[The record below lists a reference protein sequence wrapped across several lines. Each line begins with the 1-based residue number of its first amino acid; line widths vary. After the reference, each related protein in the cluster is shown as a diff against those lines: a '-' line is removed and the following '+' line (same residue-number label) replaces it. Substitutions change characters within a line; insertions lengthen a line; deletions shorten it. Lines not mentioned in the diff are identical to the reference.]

1 MKHEVS
7 TSEQFVFSCSLSSG
21 LHARPASHLA
31 EVANEFAAQSVL
43 TNLRNGM
50 FANLKSV
57 LAVIAADVRH
67 GDQCV
72 IRIQG
77 PDEQSAHASL
87 RRFIEETLPK
97 CDTPLAV
104 VESGVPNTMPSR
116 VLLAAGIECCFGVQV
131 SRGIAQGKVVILN
144 GAVLPSSSEMSKAT
158 DSQLE
163 LRRINDAIAAVYKR
177 IQEKL
182 SHQTSP
188 GGAAILQAE
197 LAMVGDV
204 SLAEKLTEHVTR
216 GKSAEQAVLETGDFF
231 TGLLRHSESD
241 YIRER
246 ASDIEE
252 ICLQLLDEIHG
263 GDPRAIVEL
272 REPSVVVA
280 EMLAPQQFLALDR
293 RWLKAL
299 VLEYSTTT
307 SHTVIMARS
316 QGVPA
321 LVGVKNARLVLLPGQ
336 EVVVDANRG
345 FVVPKISSSVERYYE
360 RERKTIDRR
369 QKSLHNA
376 AGSTSTADR
385 KTLEVAANA
394 STSEELLRARENG
407 ADGIGLFRT
416 ETLLLGRDEAPSEE
430 EQFTIYAEAAR
441 TSSSGQPVIIRT
453 FDIGGDKNVPYLSLP
468 PEDNPFLGYRGV
480 RIYAAHQ
487 DLVQSQLRAI
497 LRASSLGNLQIMA
510 PMICSLEEVV
520 QFKAAISQ
528 AKRDLTQKDIAFN
541 QNIRVGIMV
550 EIPSVAFLVEQLCA
564 EVDFLSIGTN
574 DLSQYFFAA
583 DRGNARVAALADVRH
598 PAFLSLLEN
607 IVSQIHQAG
616 KWVGMCGEMA
626 ADIRN
631 LPLLVGLG
639 LDEISLPASEI
650 PDIKARISA
659 LHIPGCEQLLHRA
672 IMCGTAREVDDLLE
686 RTQASRAAQ
695 PLLSEELVLLGST
708 SQSKEEVIQEIV
720 DAFYIV
726 GRTDDRH
733 QLEEALW
740 AREDVY
746 STGLGYGFAT
756 PHCKTEAVSTDS
768 ICVLKLD
775 QPINWGSV
783 DSEPVRMIV
792 SIVMRGPHNSES
804 HLQVFSTLARQL
816 MNEEFRD
823 RLFHVETARE
833 VVSYLVQQLGV

>member
-1 MKHEVS
+1 MKPEIS
-7 TSEQFVFSCSLSSG
+7 TPEQFVFSCSLSSG

-43 TNLRNGM
+43 TNLRNGL

-87 RRFIEETLPK
+87 RRFVEETLPK
-97 CDTPLAV
+97 CDTPVAV
-104 VESGVPNTMPSR
+104 AESMVRNTAPPRALQASGV
-116 VLLAAGIECCFGVQV
+116 ECTLGLPV
-131 SRGIAQGKVVILN
+131 SRGIGQGKVVIMN
-144 GAVLPSSSEMSKAT
+144 GAVLPSYSHAPNAT
-158 DSQLE
+158 DTQLE
-163 LRRINDAIAAVYKR
+163 LQRIKDAIAAVHKQ

-182 SHQTSP
+182 SHQNSP
-188 GGAAILQAE
+188 DGAAVLQAE
-197 LAMVGDV
+197 LAMVRDV
-204 SLAEKLTEHVTR
+204 FFAEKLTEQVAQ
-216 GKSAEQAVLETGDFF
+216 GKTADQAILETGDFF
-231 TGLLRHSESD
+231 ADLLGHSESD

-246 ASDIEE
+246 ASDIQE
-252 ICLQLLDEIHG
+252 ICLQLLDEIRG
-263 GDPRAIVEL
+263 GDPRTVDEL

-307 SHTVIMARS
+307 SHTVILARS
-316 QGVPA
+316 QGIPA
-321 LVGVKNARLVLLPGQ
+321 LVGVKNARLMLLPGR

-345 FVVPKISSSVERYYE
+345 FVIPQISSPVQRFYE
-360 RERKTIDRR
+360 RERKTLDRR
-369 QKSLHNA
+369 QDVLHNVT
-376 AGSTSTADR
+376 GPTSTADG
-385 KTLEVAANA
+385 KKIEVAANA
-394 STSEELLRARENG
+394 SSSEELARAREND

-416 ETLLLGRDEAPSEE
+416 EILLLGRDDAPSEE
-430 EQFTIYAEAAR
+430 EQFAIYSEAGRSCAGR
-441 TSSSGQPVIIRT
+441 TVIIRT
-453 FDIGGDKNVPYLSLP
+453 FDIGGDKAVPYLNLP
-468 PEDNPFLGYRGV
+468 TEDNPFLGYRGV
-480 RIYAAHQ
+480 RIYADHQ

-497 LRASSLGNLQIMA
+497 LRASPLGNLQIMA
-510 PMICSLEEVV
+510 PMISSLEEVV
-520 QFKAAISQ
+520 QFKGAISQ
-528 AKRDLTQKDIAFN
+528 AKRDLTLKDIAFN

-550 EIPSVAFLVEQLCA
+550 EVPSVAFLLDQFCA

-583 DRGNARVAALADVRH
+583 DRGNSKVAALANVRH
-598 PAFLSLLEN
+598 PAFLSLLRN
-607 IVSQIHQAG
+607 IVDQIHRAG

-626 ADIRN
+626 ADIHN

-639 LDEISLPASEI
+639 LDEISLPAAEI
-650 PDIKARISA
+650 PNVKARISA
-659 LHIPGCEQLLHRA
+659 LHVPDCEQLLKRA
-672 IMCGTAREVDDLLE
+672 ILCGTTKEVDNLLE
-686 RTQASRAAQ
+686 GAQASQTVQ
-695 PLLSEELVLLGST
+695 PLLSEELVLLGSS
-708 SQSKEEVIQEIV
+708 SQNKEEVIQEIV
-720 DAFYIV
+720 DAFYIA
-726 GRTDDRH
+726 GRTDDRY

-756 PHCKTEAVSTDS
+756 PHCKTEAVSADS
-768 ICVLKLD
+768 ICVLKLN

-792 SIVMRGPHNSES
+792 SIVMRGLQNSDS
-804 HLQVFSTLARQL
+804 HLQVFSILARRL

-823 RLFHVETARE
+823 HLFHAETAPD
-833 VVSYLVQQLGV
+833 VVSYLAQQLGV

>member
-1 MKHEVS
+1 MTHEIS
-7 TSEQFVFSCSLSSG
+7 TPEQFVFSCSLSSG
-21 LHARPASHLA
+21 LHARPASQLA
-31 EVANEFAAQSVL
+31 EVANKFAAQSVL
-43 TNLRNGM
+43 TNLRNGL

-77 PDEQSAHASL
+77 SDEQSAHASL
-87 RRFIEETLPK
+87 RRFVEETLPK
-97 CDTPLAV
+97 CDTPLPLTEAV
-104 VESGVPNTMPSR
+104 ARHTTPPR
-116 VLLAAGIECCFGVQV
+116 VLQAAGVECSFGSPV
-131 SRGIAQGKVVILN
+131 SRGIAQGKVVIMN
-144 GAVLPSSSEMSKAT
+144 GALLPPSSGTITAS

-163 LRRINDAIAAVYKR
+163 LQRIKDAIAGVHKR

-182 SHQTSP
+182 AHQISP
-188 GGAAILQAE
+188 DGAAVLQAE
-197 LAMVGDV
+197 LAMVRDV
-204 SLAEKLTEHVTR
+204 FLAEKLTEQVAM
-216 GKSAEQAVLETGDFF
+216 GKTANQAVLETGEFF
-231 TGLLRHSESD
+231 TDLLGHSESD

-252 ICLQLLDEIHG
+252 ICLQLLDEIRG
-263 GDPRAIVEL
+263 GDPRTVAEL

-299 VLEYSTTT
+299 VLEHSTTT
-307 SHTVIMARS
+307 SHTVILARS
-316 QGVPA
+316 QGIPA
-321 LVGVKNARLVLLPGQ
+321 LVGVKNARLTLLPGR

-345 FVVPKISSSVERYYE
+345 FVIPQMSSPVQRFYE
-360 RERKTIDRR
+360 RERKTLDQR
-369 QKSLHNA
+369 QDVLHNVT
-376 AGSTSTADR
+376 GPTSTADG
-385 KTLEVAANA
+385 KKIEVAANA
-394 STSEELLRARENG
+394 SSPEELARARENG

-416 ETLLLGRDEAPSEE
+416 EILLLGRDDAPSEE
-430 EQFTIYAEAAR
+430 EQFAIYSEAGRSCAGR
-441 TSSSGQPVIIRT
+441 TAIIRT
-453 FDIGGDKNVPYLSLP
+453 FDIGGDKAVPYLNLP

-480 RIYAAHQ
+480 RIYADHP

-510 PMICSLEEVV
+510 PMISSLEEVV
-520 QFKAAISQ
+520 QFKAAITQ
-528 AKRDLTQKDIAFN
+528 AKRDLTHKDIAFN

-550 EIPSVAFLVEQLCA
+550 EVPSTAFLLDQLCA

-583 DRGNARVAALADVRH
+583 DRGNSKVTALADVRH
-598 PAFLSLLEN
+598 PAFLSLLKN

-626 ADIRN
+626 SDIRN

-639 LDEISLPASEI
+639 LDEISLPAAEI
-650 PDIKARISA
+650 PVVKARISA
-659 LHIPGCEQLLHRA
+659 LHVPDCEQLLNRA
-672 IMCGTAREVDDLLE
+672 IVCGTPKEVDNLLE
-686 RTQASRAAQ
+686 GAQAFKTTQ

-708 SQSKEEVIQEIV
+708 SQNKEEVIQEIV
-720 DAFYIV
+720 DAFYVV
-726 GRTDDRH
+726 GRADNRH

-768 ICVLKLD
+768 ICVLKLN

-792 SIVMRGPHNSES
+792 SIVMRGLHNSDS
-804 HLQVFSTLARQL
+804 HLQVFSILARQL

-823 RLFHVETARE
+823 RLFHAETAPD
-833 VVSYLVQQLGV
+833 VVSYLAQQLGV